1 MNRNIIIMNFS
12 GVYEKQRLKAVL
24 EEKCETGNVT
34 EVNFRDISGTNCY
47 CDGPA
52 EEEIKKRIC
61 SYGPEGMHFLDSGN
75 YHYLTKI
82 WLELVKEPFEL
93 LVFDHHTD
101 MQRPAFGGILSCGG
115 WIREALETNKNL
127 KHVILVGPPN
137 TAMEETQ
144 KELLED
150 GEELIKKVTWICEE
164 KFLENVDNQDKI
176 REFCG
181 ILEES
186 QETKS
191 LPLYI
196 SIDKDVLLESE
207 GKTNWDQGNVR
218 VEQILKFTENYIKG
232 RRLIGTDVCGEDPE
246 NDNDEEQVV
255 CRETSEEIARIMGI
269 SIEQIRE
276 MLD

>member
-181 ILEES
+181 IEES
-186 QETKS
+186 QETTS

-246 NDNDEEQVV
+246 NDNDEEQVI

>member
-181 ILEES
+181 IEES
-186 QETKS
+186 QETPS

-246 NDNDEEQVV
+246 NDNDEEQVI

>member
-12 GVYEKQRLKAVL
+12 GVYEKQGLAAAFKDKS
-24 EEKCETGNVT
+24 ENVI
-34 EVNFRDISGTNCY
+34 ELDCKDIPGTNCY
-47 CDGPA
+47 CDELA
-52 EEEIKKRIC
+52 EKEIKNRIA
-61 SYGPEGMHFLDSGN
+61 SYEPKGLHFLDSGN

-181 ILEES
+181 IEES
-186 QETKS
+186 QETPS

>member
-34 EVNFRDISGTNCY
+34 EVNFRDIPGTNCY

-176 REFCG
+176 REFCR

-186 QETKS
+186 QETTS

-246 NDNDEEQVV
+246 NDNDEEQVI
-255 CRETSEEIARIMGI
+255 CRETSEKIG
-269 SIEQIRE
+269 SVF
-276 MLD
+276 LT

>member
-186 QETKS
+186 QETTS

-269 SIEQIRE
+269 SIEQMRE

>member
-34 EVNFRDISGTNCY
+34 EVNFRDIPGTNCY

-186 QETKS
+186 QETTS
-191 LPLYI
+191 FPLYI

-246 NDNDEEQVV
+246 NDNDEEQVI